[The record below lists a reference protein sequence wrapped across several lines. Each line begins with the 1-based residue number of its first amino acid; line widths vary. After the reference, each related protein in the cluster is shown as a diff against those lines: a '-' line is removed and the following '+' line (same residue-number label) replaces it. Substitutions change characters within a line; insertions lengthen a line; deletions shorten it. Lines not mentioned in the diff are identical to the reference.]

1 MGALRAVHSPF
12 VTRKGVFAMNI
23 IVVGCGRVGAHL
35 ASLLS
40 EDGHNV
46 TIIDNVSSAFA
57 DLGRDFNGRT
67 VKGIGFDED
76 VLRGAGADSCD
87 VLAAVTSNDNANLMT
102 AEVAR
107 RIFGVPHVITRL
119 YEARREKTY
128 AQLGI
133 DFSCGTTLVAEEIF
147 AKIQS
152 GHGHHIDTFGDFELA
167 RFAVSLADGANMA
180 VGKLEQRYD
189 ARVVVCE
196 HNDRTFIPT
205 RHSTLAD
212 GDVAI
217 VCVPRER
224 LGDLAQFM
232 RS

>member
-1 MGALRAVHSPF
+1 
-12 VTRKGVFAMNI
+12 MNI
-23 IVVGCGRVGAHL
+23 IVVGCGRVGSHL
-35 ASLLS
+35 SNLLS

-46 TIIDNVSSAFA
+46 SVIDKSPAAFKE
-57 DLGRDFNGRT
+57 LGRDFNGRM
-67 VKGIGFDED
+67 VKGSGFDED
-76 VLRGAGADSCD
+76 VLIDAGVEECD
-87 VLAAVTSNDNANLMT
+87 VLAVVTSNDNANLMT
-102 AEVAR
+102 VEVAR

-119 YEARREKTY
+119 YEAGREKTY

-167 RFAVSLADGANMA
+167 RFAFSLEDGVTMQTRT
-180 VGKLEQRYD
+180 LEEEYG
-189 ARVVVCE
+189 ASVVVIE
-196 HNDRTFIPT
+196 HEDNTFLPT
-205 RHSTLAD
+205 KHSVLHD

-224 LGDLAQFM
+224 FSDLSHFI